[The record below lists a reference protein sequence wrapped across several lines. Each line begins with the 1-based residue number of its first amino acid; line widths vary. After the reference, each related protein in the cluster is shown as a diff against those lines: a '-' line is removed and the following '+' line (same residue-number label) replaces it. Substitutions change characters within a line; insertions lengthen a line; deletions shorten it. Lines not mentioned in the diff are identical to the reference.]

1 MEYGQW
7 QTESNDN
14 KLQRPLVNAGELK
27 KKGGKQPYVQHV
39 TQKSCLTIRF
49 RFMVFNTTFNNI
61 SAISWLSVLLVEE
74 IGVPGENHLPATSH
88 WQTSPHNVVH
98 VALIIVRVRVMVLN
112 ATFNNISVI
121 SWLSVLLVEETEVPG
136 ENHQPVYQL
145 EH

>member
-1 MEYGQW
+1 M
-7 QTESNDN
+7 
-14 KLQRPLVNAGELK
+14 VNAGELK

-49 RFMVFNTTFNNI
+49 RFMVLNATFNNI

-74 IGVPGENHLPATSH
+74 TEVP
-88 WQTSPHNVVH
+88 
-98 VALIIVRVRVMVLN
+98 
-112 ATFNNISVI
+112 
-121 SWLSVLLVEETEVPG
+121 EVPG